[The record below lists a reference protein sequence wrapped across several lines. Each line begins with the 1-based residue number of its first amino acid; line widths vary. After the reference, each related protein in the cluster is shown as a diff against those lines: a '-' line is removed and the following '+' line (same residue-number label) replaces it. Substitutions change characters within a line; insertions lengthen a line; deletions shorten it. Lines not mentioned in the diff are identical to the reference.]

1 MPTLKEITTRAK
13 KIRKEK
19 PRTKWQNAIKQASKE
34 LKAKYRK
41 KEGKVGTKRKRV
53 VTRKKVGTTRK
64 KVMGSAL
71 PGRKGWTV
79 KGTHNVIYGVVRD
92 TGKVRKF
99 LYITTSY
106 TEAEKYKVYRTMRDS
121 GNLDTYIKEFIV

>member
-13 KIRKEK
+13 KIRKAK

-41 KEGKVGTKRKRV
+41 KEGKVAAKPKRKRV
-53 VTRKKVGTTRK
+53 VGRKKVATTK
-64 KVMGSAL
+64 KRITGY
-71 PGRKGWTV
+71 KGWTI
-79 KGTHNVIYGVVRD
+79 KGTHNIIYGVVRN

-106 TEAEKYKVYRTMRDS
+106 TEAEKYRNYRTRTDS
-121 GNLDTYIKEFIV
+121 GRDLYLATYIKEFIV